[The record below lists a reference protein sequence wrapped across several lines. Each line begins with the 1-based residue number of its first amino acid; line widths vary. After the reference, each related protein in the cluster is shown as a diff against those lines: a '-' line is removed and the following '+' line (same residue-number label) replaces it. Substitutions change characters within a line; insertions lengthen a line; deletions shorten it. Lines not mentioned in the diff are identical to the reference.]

1 MFVQYMKCNR
11 THSAIISY
19 GLYLYFSSR
28 SLRLAAKR
36 LESTTIRSQVM
47 SDRCLVKEI
56 FVDETLL
63 RVDGH
68 DFWL

>member
-1 MFVQYMKCNR
+1 MEVGSEIYSDYADMF
-11 THSAIISY
+11 IS
-19 GLYLYFSSR
+19 S
-28 SLRLAAKR
+28 
-36 LESTTIRSQVM
+36 
-47 SDRCLVKEI
+47 SDRRLVKEI